1 MRAARA
7 GEQGR
12 GFAVLATEV
21 RNLVERLA
29 GAAKEIKCLINDLAE
44 KVDAGPRLAGEAETT
59 LDEAVRSA
67 RHATDIMASSREQTV
82 GIEQIN
88 QDTFHMDSVTQQSSA
103 LVEEASDQSA
113 KLAAL

>member
-1 MRAARA
+1 M
-7 GEQGR
+7 
-12 GFAVLATEV
+12 LATEV